1 MDKQKTQA
9 IIEALLFVS
18 GEAVPV
24 DELAALLSMDY
35 NEINVLLEEM
45 IRYRLLNGC
54 GIQIIRLEDKVQFC
68 TNKEYAPYI
77 QKLMLPEKTQNLSQ
91 SALETLSIIA
101 YKQPVTK
108 SEIEAI
114 RGVRCD
120 YSISTLL
127 EKGMII
133 VTGKKETIGHP
144 LLYATNEEFLRHFGL
159 SSLKELPKIENDDIS
174 ATEAY

>member
-1 MDKQKTQA
+1 MDKQKAQT

-24 DELAALLSMDY
+24 DELAALLDMNY
-35 NEINVLLEEM
+35 NEINAILEEM
-45 IRYRLLNGC
+45 IHYRLLNGC
-54 GIQIIRLEDKVQFC
+54 GIQIKRLEDKVQFC
-68 TNKEYAPYI
+68 TNKEYATYI
-77 QKLMLPEKTQNLSQ
+77 QKLMLPEKTQNISQ

-127 EKGMII
+127 EKGMVI

-159 SSLKELPKIENDDIS
+159 SSLSELPKIEKEETAS
-174 ATEAY
+174 T